1 MCIEFLDK
9 RLTEVL
15 SRDDY
20 GRLKAKADELYG
32 KLEKEAPEPV
42 FKDMLELLFILR
54 EVEMRLLEDRFRE
67 RYAAYAYVA
76 KGTVG

>member
-1 MCIEFLDK
+1 MCIEILDK
-9 RLTEVL
+9 RLGEVL
-15 SRDDY
+15 PQGDY
-20 GRLKAKADELYG
+20 DKLKAKADELYRR
-32 KLEKEAPEPV
+32 LEQAVPEPV
-42 FKDMLELLFILR
+42 FKDMLELLLILR

>member
-15 SRDDY
+15 PQDDY
-20 GRLKAKADELYG
+20 SRLKAKADELYSR
-32 KLEKEAPEPV
+32 LEHEAPEPV
-42 FKDMLELLFILR
+42 FKDMLDLLFILR

-76 KGTVG
+76 KGTIA